1 VAGLWVFCGC
11 FVGGLADWWI
21 GGLWIGGLVVC
32 GLVDCWFVG
41 VLLVD
46 WRIGGLVDWWIG
58 GLADWWIGGLADW
71 WIGVLW
77 FVGFIFVL
85 SQPFG
90 STFPKG

>member
-1 VAGLWVFCGC
+1 LSQTFQPLGKVEPNVAGL
-11 FVGGLADWWI
+11 WI
-21 GGLWIGGLVVC
+21 GGLWIGGLWIG
-32 GLVDCWFVG
+32 GLA
-41 VLLVD
+41 D
-46 WRIGGLVDWWIG
+46 WLIGGLVDWWIG
-58 GLADWWIGGLADW
+58 GLVDW